1 MNKKIYE
8 FEKMNVKT
16 LRLKDSVSATIYE
29 IAKEE
34 NMTESEFLRLLIEKG
49 LKEYKLNL
57 AIDAYKKKDVNISGG
72 ANLAEITYREF
83 LEILK
88 EKEIPIM
95 EISPESVK
103 YGLESAEKSL
113 NINLNIKD
121 YDKLYEKI
129 FTKKS
134 DRK

>member
-1 MNKKIYE
+1 MNKKNYE

-83 LEILK
+83 LEVLK

-113 NINLNIKD
+113 NIKLNVKD

-129 FTKKS
+129 FTKK
-134 DRK
+134 RYKK